1 MSTENQK
8 REIKMDVDNL
18 YREEVFTDRR
28 VGGIRVLTPVN
39 TDGDIDQSR
48 RTLYVGQAQMLTPMG
63 AIPLNFEIE
72 ADSLAD
78 AVTKFSDAANQALEQ
93 TARELQELRREQ
105 ASSIVVPGSGEMPPV
120 MPGGGKIQL
129 K

>member
-1 MSTENQK
+1 MSTENQR
-8 REIKMDVDNL
+8 REISMDAENL
-18 YREEVFTDRR
+18 YREEVVTDRR
-28 VGGIRVLTPVN
+28 VGSIRILTPVKADGE
-39 TDGDIDQSR
+39 TDKSR
-48 RTLYVGQAQMLTPMG
+48 QILYVGQAQMLTPMG

-78 AVTKFSDAANQALEQ
+78 AVAKFSQFANQALEQ
-93 TARELQELRREQ
+93 TAKELQELRREQ
-105 ASSIVVPGSGEMPPV
+105 ASSIVVPGSNEIPPV